1 MVDLTLRGHERVGE
15 VRHDRIAYADSVFGR
30 KKPSVTESTTLK
42 EGGKGR
48 ATPTR
53 KQAEAA
59 AKARAKTPRS
69 RGEKMRADR
78 LKAQAAIRSGDERYL
93 AERDRGPVRK
103 FLRDFIDSKVNI
115 GEILLPC
122 LILSVALNF
131 FANRSVITFAML
143 FILVLA
149 LMTVMSLWG
158 LRLGVRRELKRRF
171 PGVSP
176 KGHVYYALTRSTN
189 MRIMRNPKPQVKIGA
204 KLPETYK

>member
-1 MVDLTLRGHERVGE
+1 M
-15 VRHDRIAYADSVFGR
+15 IPYAGSVFGR
-30 KKPSVTESTTLK
+30 KKPPTVEFPSTK
-42 EGGKGR
+42 EGGKGY

-59 AKARAKTPRS
+59 AKARAKAPRS
-69 RGEKMRADR
+69 RGEKLRADR
-78 LKAQAAIRSGDERYL
+78 LKSQAAIRSGDERYL

-103 FLRDFIDSKVNI
+103 FLRDFVDSKVNI

-122 LILSVALNF
+122 LILAVALNF

-158 LRLGVRRELKRRF
+158 LRMAVRRELKRRF
-171 PGVSP
+171 PDVSP
-176 KGHVYYALTRSTN
+176 KGHIYYALMRSTN
-189 MRIMRNPKPQVKIGA
+189 LRVMRFPKPQVKIGA
-204 KLPETYK
+204 KLPDTYK